1 MDKRRIAI
9 VAGGYSSEFPVS
21 LRSAQGLYSFMD
33 KDRYDIYIVKLTRD
47 EWFVELPG
55 GETSEIDKNDFS
67 FVEGDRIRHFDFVYI
82 TIHGTPG
89 EDGRLQGYLDMI
101 GLPYSTC
108 DTQVSAM
115 TFNKFVC
122 NRYLQAFGIPIA
134 HSIVLRNG
142 QSISD
147 QEVVEQVGLPCFIK
161 PNVGG
166 SSCGATKVKIEG
178 EIQPAIKKA
187 FDEGKEVIIEAFMA
201 GTEITCGCYKTRKR
215 DVVLPVTEVVSKNEF
230 FDYEAKYTA
239 CKAEEITP
247 ARLSEEMTAK
257 VQERTSLIYDILGC
271 KGIIRVD
278 YIIVGEEPYL
288 LEVNTTPGMTE
299 TSFIPQQVKAAGM
312 EMKCVLSEIIEN
324 EMSCR

>member
-108 DTQVSAM
+108 DTLVSAM

-147 QEVVEQVGLPCFIK
+147 QEVVEQIGLPCFIK

-178 EIQPAIKKA
+178 EIRPAIKKA

-239 CKAEEITP
+239 CKVEEITP

>member
-108 DTQVSAM
+108 DTLVSAM

-239 CKAEEITP
+239 CKVEEITP

>member
-108 DTQVSAM
+108 DTLVSAM

-147 QEVVEQVGLPCFIK
+147 QEVVEQIGLPFFIK

-215 DVVLPVTEVVSKNEF
+215 DVVLPVTEVISKNEF

-239 CKAEEITP
+239 CKVEEITP

>member
-21 LRSAQGLYSFMD
+21 LRSAQGIYSFMD

-47 EWFVELPG
+47 EWFVELPD

-67 FVEGDRIRHFDFVYI
+67 FVEGGRIRHFDFVYI

-108 DTQVSAM
+108 DTLVSAM

-122 NRYLQAFGIPIA
+122 NRYLHAFGIPIA

-142 QSISD
+142 QTVSD
-147 QEVVEQVGLPCFIK
+147 REIVEQIGLPCFIK

-166 SSCGATKVKIEG
+166 SSCGATKVKIEE

-187 FDEGKEVIIEAFMA
+187 FDEAFAKYDVIIGPAAPTTAPKLGDSLSDPIKMYLGDIYTISVNLA
-201 GTEITCGCYKTRKR
+201 GLPGISVPCGQ
-215 DVVLPVTEVVSKNEF
+215 DSNGLPIGMQIIGDCFKEKN
-230 FDYEAKYTA
+230 
-239 CKAEEITP
+239 
-247 ARLSEEMTAK
+247 
-257 VQERTSLIYDILGC
+257 
-271 KGIIRVD
+271 IIRAAYTFEQAKNSYDRCDVA
-278 YIIVGEEPYL
+278 
-288 LEVNTTPGMTE
+288 
-299 TSFIPQQVKAAGM
+299 KA
-312 EMKCVLSEIIEN
+312 
-324 EMSCR
+324 RD

>member
-108 DTQVSAM
+108 DTLVSAM

-147 QEVVEQVGLPCFIK
+147 QEVVEQIGLPCFIK

-215 DVVLPVTEVVSKNEF
+215 DVVLPVTEVISKNEF

-239 CKAEEITP
+239 CKVEEITP

>member
-21 LRSAQGLYSFMD
+21 LRSAQGIYSFMD

-47 EWFVELPG
+47 EWFVELPD
-55 GETSEIDKNDFS
+55 GETSEIDKNNFS
-67 FVEGDRIRHFDFVYI
+67 FVEGGRIRHFDFVYI

-108 DTQVSAM
+108 DTLVSAM

-122 NRYLQAFGIPIA
+122 NRYLHAFGIPIA

-142 QSISD
+142 QTVSD
-147 QEVVEQVGLPCFIK
+147 REIVEQIGLPCFIK

-166 SSCGATKVKIEG
+166 SSCGATKVKIEE

-187 FDEGKEVIIEAFMA
+187 FDEGK
-201 GTEITCGCYKTRKR
+201 
-215 DVVLPVTEVVSKNEF
+215 S
-230 FDYEAKYTA
+230 
-239 CKAEEITP
+239 
-247 ARLSEEMTAK
+247 
-257 VQERTSLIYDILGC
+257 
-271 KGIIRVD
+271 
-278 YIIVGEEPYL
+278 
-288 LEVNTTPGMTE
+288 
-299 TSFIPQQVKAAGM
+299 
-312 EMKCVLSEIIEN
+312 
-324 EMSCR
+324 

>member
-89 EDGRLQGYLDMI
+89 EDGRIQGYLDMI

-108 DTQVSAM
+108 DTLVSAM

-147 QEVVEQVGLPCFIK
+147 QEVVEQIGLPCFIK

-215 DVVLPVTEVVSKNEF
+215 DVVLPVTEVISKNEF

>member
-108 DTQVSAM
+108 DTLVSAM

-147 QEVVEQVGLPCFIK
+147 QEVVEQIGLPCFIK

-215 DVVLPVTEVVSKNEF
+215 DVVLPVTEVISKNEF
-230 FDYEAKYTA
+230 FDYEAKYTT
-239 CKAEEITP
+239 CKVEEITP

>member
-108 DTQVSAM
+108 DTLVSAM

>member
-21 LRSAQGLYSFMD
+21 LRSARGLYSFMD